1 MDMRDHPDDRDDAE
15 LERQVRN
22 VFKASVDDLD
32 AATLSRLKRARQQA
46 LAAANSHYG
55 TGWRWTAWAPI
66 GALAASVLAAVLLL
80 RAPSETGAPA
90 QVAATPTS
98 ADVRQD
104 PLELLTAG
112 EDLDLV
118 TEADLEFYAWVELET
133 ADDGVG

>member
-1 MDMRDHPDDRDDAE
+1 MREHPDDRDDAE
-15 LERQVRN
+15 LERHARN

-32 AATLSRLKRARQQA
+32 AATLSRLNRSRQQA
-46 LAAANSHYG
+46 LDAAAGRKHA
-55 TGWRWTAWAPI
+55 GWRWTAWAPV

-80 RAPSETGAPA
+80 RSPSQTGAPA
-90 QVAATPTS
+90 QVAATPTNV
-98 ADVRQD
+98 DVPQD

-112 EDLDLV
+112 EDLDLA

>member
-1 MDMRDHPDDRDDAE
+1 MNEHRDDHDDAE

-32 AATLSRLKRARQQA
+32 AATLSRLNRSRQQA
-46 LAAANSHYG
+46 LDAAAGRKRSA
-55 TGWRWTAWAPI
+55 WRWTAWAPA

-80 RAPSETGAPA
+80 RAPSETGAPV
-90 QVAATPTS
+90 QIPATATNVE
-98 ADVRQD
+98 VRQD
-104 PLELLTAG
+104 SLELLTAG
-112 EDLDLV
+112 EDLDLA

>member
-1 MDMRDHPDDRDDAE
+1 MREHPDDRDDAE
-15 LERQVRN
+15 LERHARN

-32 AATLSRLKRARQQA
+32 AATLSRLNRSRQQA
-46 LAAANSHYG
+46 LEAAAG
-55 TGWRWTAWAPI
+55 RKRTGWRWAAWAPV

-80 RAPSETGAPA
+80 RSPSQTGAPA
-90 QVAATPTS
+90 QVAATPTNV
-98 ADVRQD
+98 DVPQD

-112 EDLDLV
+112 EDLDLA

>member
-1 MDMRDHPDDRDDAE
+1 MREQHDDRDDAE
-15 LERQVRN
+15 LERHARS
-22 VFKASVDDLD
+22 VFKASVDNLD
-32 AATLSRLKRARQQA
+32 AAMLARLHRSRQQA
-46 LAAANSHYG
+46 LDAAAGRRHA
-55 TGWRWTAWAPI
+55 GWRWTVWAPA

-80 RAPSETGAPA
+80 RSPSETGAPVQA
-90 QVAATPTS
+90 TAASTH

-112 EDLDLV
+112 EDLDLA

>member
-1 MDMRDHPDDRDDAE
+1 MREHPDDRDDAE
-15 LERQVRN
+15 LERQLRN

-32 AATLSRLKRARQQA
+32 AATLSRLHRSRQQA
-46 LAAANSHYG
+46 LDAAASRKR
-55 TGWRWTAWAPI
+55 TGWRLTAWAPA

-80 RAPSETGAPA
+80 RSPSETGAPV
-90 QVAATPTS
+90 QVAATP
-98 ADVRQD
+98 ANAFAPQD

-112 EDLDLV
+112 EDLDLA

>member
-1 MDMRDHPDDRDDAE
+1 MREHPDDRDDAE

-32 AATLSRLKRARQQA
+32 AATLSRLNRSRQQA
-46 LAAANSHYG
+46 LDAVAGRKRS
-55 TGWRWTAWAPI
+55 GWRWTAWAPA
-66 GALAASVLAAVLLL
+66 GALAAGVLAAVLLL
-80 RAPSETGAPA
+80 RAPSEIGAPA

-98 ADVRQD
+98 PDVRQD

-133 ADDGVG
+133 AGDGVG